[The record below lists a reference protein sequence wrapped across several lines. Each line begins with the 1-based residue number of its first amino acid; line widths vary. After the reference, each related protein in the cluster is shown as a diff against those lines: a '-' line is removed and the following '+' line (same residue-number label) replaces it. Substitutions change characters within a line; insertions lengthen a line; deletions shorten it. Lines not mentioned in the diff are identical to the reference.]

1 MPDILEDL
9 LREALKHE
17 LNAKRGKGTRNRLK
31 EIDGHVHSLYT
42 NPDNWRS
49 GRTLS
54 LIHQGASEEETALG
68 IFHELVHKRTAAR
81 KLLPCPDGTIEGV
94 EYVHG
99 EYWLR
104 PLHHESI
111 PVTLGDVIAIRT
123 YISRISFSAR
133 LMKEINGEALL
144 RELEDLR

>member
-17 LNAKRGKGTRNRLK
+17 LNSKRGKGTANRLK
-31 EIDGHVHSLYT
+31 EITSCVHTLYS
-42 NPDNWRS
+42 NPKNWLP

-54 LIHQGASEEETALG
+54 IIHKGESGEETALG
-68 IFHELVHKRTAAR
+68 IFHEIIHKKTAAR
-81 KLLPCPDGTIEGV
+81 KLLPCSEGSIEGV

-99 EYWLR
+99 DYWLH
-104 PLHHESI
+104 PHVHE
-111 PVTLGDVIAIRT
+111 PVPTTLGDVIAIRT
-123 YISRISFSAR
+123 YLSRMSFSQR

-144 RELEDLR
+144 RELEDLG

>member
-17 LNAKRGKGTRNRLK
+17 LNSKRGKGTATRLK
-31 EIDGHVHSLYT
+31 EIDSCVHTLYT
-42 NPDNWRS
+42 NPDNWKP

-54 LIHQGASEEETALG
+54 LIHQSPDGGETPLGLFSEV
-68 IFHELVHKRTAAR
+68 IHKKTAAR
-81 KLLPCPDGTIEGV
+81 KLLPSVSGTIEGV

-99 EYWLR
+99 DYWLH
-104 PLHHESI
+104 PTLHESI
-111 PVTLGDVIAIRT
+111 PVTLGDVIAIRA
-123 YISRISFSAR
+123 YVSRVSFSRR

-144 RELEDLR
+144 KELEDLG